1 MIYVAPSAVLVGD
14 VTVEEGASLWH
25 GAVLRGDFDS
35 IVVGRDSNVQDNAVV
50 HVDRGLPAVIG
61 RRVTVGHAAVVHGC
75 SIGDDCLVG
84 MNSTINS
91 GAVIGPGSVVAS
103 GAGVRENAEFPS
115 GGVIAGVPAKTIRSV
130 DESLRRRID
139 LSWPIYRELA
149 KASLPPRPAIKGDPS
164 KQVALELSTDIQM
177 RFRDIDGM
185 GHVNNAVYL
194 SYIELARTQFYMQH
208 ANRRTLDEID
218 FILAHVEI
226 DYESQ
231 ATWGDQIQVAVW
243 PSKIGD
249 SSFTLSY
256 EIKEKRSGRILAR
269 AKSVLVSYDYET
281 KKSKPISDDFRSLL
295 QSGLEA

>member
-91 GAVIGPGSVVAS
+91 GAVIGSGSVVGS
-103 GAGVRENAEFPS
+103 GGVVRENAEFPG
-115 GGVIAGVPAKTIRSV
+115 GGVIAGVPAKTLRSV
-130 DESLRRRID
+130 DETLGRRIA
-139 LSWPIYRELA
+139 LSCPIYGERA

-164 KQVALELSTDIQM
+164 KQVALELS
-177 RFRDIDGM
+177 RKFPRLVRD
-185 GHVNNAVYL
+185 
-194 SYIELARTQFYMQH
+194 E
-208 ANRRTLDEID
+208 
-218 FILAHVEI
+218 
-226 DYESQ
+226 
-231 ATWGDQIQVAVW
+231 
-243 PSKIGD
+243 
-249 SSFTLSY
+249 
-256 EIKEKRSGRILAR
+256 
-269 AKSVLVSYDYET
+269 
-281 KKSKPISDDFRSLL
+281 
-295 QSGLEA
+295 